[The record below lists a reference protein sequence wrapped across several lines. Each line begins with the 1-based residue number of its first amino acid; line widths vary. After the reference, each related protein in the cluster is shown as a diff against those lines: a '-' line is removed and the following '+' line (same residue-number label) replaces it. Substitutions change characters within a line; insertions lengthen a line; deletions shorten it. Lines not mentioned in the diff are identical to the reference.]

1 MVAGEKFTEV
11 LRLKMFRAILRQEMA
26 WFDRS
31 ENTAGIL
38 TTKLAVHPTQV
49 NKVCAYTNAMAN
61 YTCACVCYYR

>member
-49 NKVCAYTNAMAN
+49 NKVCAYTND
-61 YTCACVCYYR
+61 